1 MWSNMLQL
9 DGDIIMKGV
18 PNRYSNSI
26 GYNDGDSELM
36 NDHGPSVVK
45 IGSWWKYFV
54 KASKIYVVDLRRKLL
69 GS

>member
-1 MWSNMLQL
+1 MDQKDFVRERKFKSQAMWSNMLQL

-45 IGSWWKYFV
+45 IGS
-54 KASKIYVVDLRRKLL
+54 
-69 GS
+69 

>member
-45 IGSWWKYFV
+45 IGS
-54 KASKIYVVDLRRKLL
+54 
-69 GS
+69 